1 MDHKEIALQL
11 TLKAIECKLI
21 QAKSLAYNTA
31 EDPTNDCAM
40 SAAKD
45 VNDFY
50 QETLR
55 RLNGC

>member
-11 TLKAIECKLI
+11 TIKAMEFGLI
-21 QAKSLAYNTA
+21 QAKPLSNFSGDAW
-31 EDPTNDCAM
+31 E
-40 SAAKD
+40 AANQFATKQ

-55 RLNGC
+55 RLNSF

>member
-11 TLKAIECKLI
+11 TIKAMEFGLL
-21 QAKSLAYNTA
+21 QAKPENHF
-31 EDPTNDCAM
+31 EGTNSYEEANQF
-40 SAAKD
+40 AAKQ

-55 RLNGC
+55 RLNSF

>member
-21 QAKSLAYNTA
+21 QAKPLDYSIAK
-31 EDPTNDCAM
+31 DPTNDSAM
-40 SAAKD
+40 SAAKN

-50 QETLR
+50 LETLR